1 MCRKAPF
8 AGGLVIAAVAT
19 IEQCAVLWKA
29 VTLEVLCVSDFPQLS
44 QIHQGVDPVSSL
56 VVRSRLTKVPSV

>member
-1 MCRKAPF
+1 M
-8 AGGLVIAAVAT
+8 IAAVAT